1 MDTGIRSQDQ
11 IRFADS
17 YRSIRL
23 FERLHFASGNQTKID
38 LMVELYRNHPTPLM
52 TKSLASSSN
61 ANIRTLKSAIAT
73 LVAQDLVV
81 ETHNHDRRV
90 KLFRLTKKGLQ
101 LVQQYH
107 AFVHSVYADALP
119 MKGGEG

>member
-61 ANIRTLKSAIAT
+61 ANIRTLKSAITT
-73 LVAQDLVV
+73 LIAQDLVT
-81 ETHNHDRRV
+81 ESQNHDRRV
-90 KLFRLTKKGLQ
+90 KLYRLTKQGLR
-101 LVQQYH
+101 LMQQYH
-107 AFVHSVYADALP
+107 AFVQSVYANALP
-119 MKGGEG
+119 LGGG